1 MLNEPLK
8 SFLKKKIEEARTD
21 LLDDLLDMKGAES
34 AKNYFLANPE
44 RFEAEA
50 SLDADPPKLLFLLHA
65 ALQEPVRTLVQ
76 KGDTIYDTV
85 NLLKNAYAL
94 KNEGEKR
101 ELLVTFYS
109 ISWKKG
115 ELFVEYLILRNFS
128 KNRVNSHLGP
138 GTH

>member
-21 LLDDLLDMKGAES
+21 LLDDLLDVKGAES
-34 AKNYFLANPE
+34 AKTYFLANPE
-44 RFEAEA
+44 RFQAEA

-115 ELFVEYLILRNFS
+115 ELFVE
-128 KNRVNSHLGP
+128 
-138 GTH
+138 T

>member
-1 MLNEPLK
+1 MGNL
-8 SFLKKKIEEARTD
+8 
-21 LLDDLLDMKGAES
+21 
-34 AKNYFLANPE
+34 
-44 RFEAEA
+44 
-50 SLDADPPKLLFLLHA
+50 A

-128 KNRVNSHLGP
+128 DQNRLFLHIFG
-138 GTH
+138 